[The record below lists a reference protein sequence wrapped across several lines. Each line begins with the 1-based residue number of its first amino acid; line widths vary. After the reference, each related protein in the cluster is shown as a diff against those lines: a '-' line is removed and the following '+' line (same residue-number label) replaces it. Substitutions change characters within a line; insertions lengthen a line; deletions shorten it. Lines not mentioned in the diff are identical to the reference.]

1 VPLGCV
7 CRETSA
13 SISGGAALVVQG
25 GLGFGAR
32 LGFGLHRRRNRA
44 ERPTGLAC
52 TRPLERAAV
61 SDQQLQAA
69 QILPQSA
76 CRPW

>member
-1 VPLGCV
+1 V

-13 SISGGAALVVQG
+13 STSGAALVVQG

-61 SDQQLQAA
+61 SNQQLQAA